1 MLSFFG
7 RWVWPQRFYASS
19 PLASGHGSARFAL
32 RRRRSGL
39 PVYSWKY
46 TRLTL
51 GRICDWNR
59 ATVTTCKRMRHADLL
74 SLDSSEAISCT
85 GANRPDLSPSTR
97 DRNKNHRIQLRSCPD
112 VRPDRVQEFQ
122 PHRSHRDGLQVDVRT
137 IRKDSREVGCSI
149 GDPQYDQAAT
159 AVLIGLFLRHPYVQG
174 ILFNDASI
182 TGVRPSRGHDDHF
195 HVGLA

>member
-1 MLSFFG
+1 MTASPQDNRGFF
-7 RWVWPQRFYASS
+7 VLPQRYEGGGYYTYGTPGQGQGQYAHPRMITLLLLVGYQWSQLDRRKFGVGNIS
-19 PLASGHGSARFAL
+19 LA
-32 RRRRSGL
+32 
-39 PVYSWKY
+39 
-46 TRLTL
+46 
-51 GRICDWNR
+51 N
-59 ATVTTCKRMRHADLL
+59 
-74 SLDSSEAISCT
+74 
-85 GANRPDLSPSTR
+85 GA
-97 DRNKNHRIQLRSCPD
+97 
-112 VRPDRVQEFQ
+112 EFK

-137 IRKDSREVGCSI
+137 IRKDGREIGCNI